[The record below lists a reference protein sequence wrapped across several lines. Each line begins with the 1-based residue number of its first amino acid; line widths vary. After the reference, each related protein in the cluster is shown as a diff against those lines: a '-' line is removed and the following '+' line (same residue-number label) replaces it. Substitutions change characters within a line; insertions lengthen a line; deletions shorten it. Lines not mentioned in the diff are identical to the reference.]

1 MRFKHRDLIVLVLC
15 AVLGSALGFRSCS
28 PDPCKHFGSTCKTDK
43 AGNSYCDCSP
53 DYVGEYC
60 QYKNPCNTG
69 EQKCLNGGTC
79 NVLFSN
85 NQPPTFQCTCPVGFT
100 ASLCEVP
107 VENVC
112 DSSPCRN
119 GGSCHL
125 SSLSRYTCTCPLGWK
140 GKTCEE
146 PDNCSSQPCRN
157 GATCTSLGK
166 GYRCSCKPG
175 FNGPNCNI
183 DVNECQDSWNNCVHG
198 RCINT
203 YGSYK

>member
-1 MRFKHRDLIVLVLC
+1 MDLIEPIN
-15 AVLGSALGFRSCS
+15 
-28 PDPCKHFGSTCKTDK
+28 PDWEICIHSRCYLLYLKIILFILYFS
-43 AGNSYCDCSP
+43 CSP

-85 NQPPTFQCTCPVGFT
+85 NQPPTFQVNSSYSLRHLLCLWFRLKFSNITCCLTMNLFYYTVRFWVLQTNTYHNSKRVFVQCTCPVGFT

-140 GKTCEE
+140 GRIKH
-146 PDNCSSQPCRN
+146 Q
-157 GATCTSLGK
+157 
-166 GYRCSCKPG
+166 
-175 FNGPNCNI
+175 
-183 DVNECQDSWNNCVHG
+183 DVN
-198 RCINT
+198 ILIFMFL
-203 YGSYK
+203 